1 MWPRREL
8 QTKKWKQNKDLKT
21 SFLLQFFF
29 FLQIEEK
36 HKTDKKDSKHV
47 KRI

>member
-1 MWPRREL
+1 MAETRITNEKVE
-8 QTKKWKQNKDLKT
+8 TKQRFKDVFSAAKN
-21 SFLLQFFF
+21 F